1 MNDCGWKV
9 IEGFSSPDD
18 YERFL
23 VWIADQVDAGVLAP
37 ISVQESYAG
46 MGFEEKWF
54 RCLVSSGTWRLVSPQ
69 APFYGYWG
77 PV

>member
-23 VWIADQVDAGVLAP
+23 VWIAGQVDAGVLAP
-37 ISVQESYAG
+37 FLFRKAMQE
-46 MGFEEKWF
+46 W
-54 RCLVSSGTWRLVSPQ
+54 VSKRNGSG
-69 APFYGYWG
+69 A
-77 PV
+77 